1 MDNKIGLTITQKQ
14 IYDFIIA
21 FHKEEGVY
29 PTVREICKGRIDDQQ
44 VLKERAS
51 TTSVFKHLHHLKDR
65 GWIERHTLPRGIK
78 II

>member
-29 PTVREICKGRIDDQQ
+29 PTVREICKGRIDDWT
-44 VLKERAS
+44 KYRCAS
-51 TTSVFKHLHHLKDR
+51 HFVALQKMSSDSLM
-65 GWIERHTLPRGIK
+65 RHMT
-78 II
+78 

>member
-1 MDNKIGLTITQKQ
+1 MDNKIGLTISQKQ
-14 IYDFIIA
+14 IYDFLIA

-29 PTVREICKGRIDDQQ
+29 PTVREICKGKIDDQQ
-44 VLKERAS
+44 VIKERAS
-51 TTSVFKHLHHLKDR
+51 PTSVSIHLHHLKDR

>member
-14 IYDFIIA
+14 VFDFLIA
-21 FHKEEGVY
+21 YHKEEGVF
-29 PTVREICKGRIDDQQ
+29 PTVREICKGQLDDQQ
-44 VLKERAS
+44 ILKKRNS
-51 TTSVFKHLHHLKDR
+51 PTSVSRLLHDIAKR